1 VQGQR
6 LGSVEATARR
16 DPGATP
22 DSGAQDETSDAT
34 NTLNTANNAGGQ
46 PDTQNPMVAR
56 GVEATTPGT
65 TRSAKDKTAVR
76 DDDEDAIA
84 AANHAFLTGYC

>member
-1 VQGQR
+1 
-6 LGSVEATARR
+6 
-16 DPGATP
+16 
-22 DSGAQDETSDAT
+22 
-34 NTLNTANNAGGQ
+34 
-46 PDTQNPMVAR
+46 MVAR